1 MELRQLRY
9 FVRIIETGSMGSAA
23 QDLDIGVSALSQQM
37 SRLENELAIRLLQ
50 RTSRGVTP
58 TNAGLAFYSQA
69 QLALRHADDAILAAR
84 EARLSGHVSVGMAPS
99 TASILGIPFIHAMQE
114 NYADVRL
121 HVVESL
127 SGNLERM
134 INTRQI
140 DLAVVF
146 QKDKILRWSA
156 RPILEEQLFLIG
168 SHALLAALPDNPITP
183 EQLAGIPLIMPS
195 QGHGLRGRLDAVCQE
210 HALNVE
216 IVAEIDGLALLM
228 RAVRDGL
235 GATLQPGA
243 AMGYHYVAG
252 WEAPYP
258 FFSLP
263 VMLGTLGGIGLLI
276 GPAGLLWLNLRRSPL
291 HGDARQKP
299 MDRGFIL
306 LLFLTS
312 LTGLALLAGRDT
324 SGMGILL
331 ALHLGVVMALFLTL
345 PYGKFAHGFFRCAAL
360 LKWAVEKRRGKH
372 AGDTGN

>member
-58 TNAGLAFYSQA
+58 INAGLAFYSQA

-183 EQLAGIPLIMPS
+183 EQLADIPLIMPS

-210 HALNVE
+210 HALNVD

-243 AMGYHYVAG
+243 AISHLDNDALRVIGVHNPILSRPNFLV
-252 WEAPYP
+252 
-258 FFSLP
+258 SLSDDE
-263 VMLGTLGGIGLLI
+263 LT
-276 GPAGLLWLNLRRSPL
+276 PAGLAARVVLTKVMRQLV
-291 HGDARQKP
+291 DAGEWP
-299 MDRGFIL
+299 G
-306 LLFLTS
+306 
-312 LTGLALLAGRDT
+312 A
-324 SGMGILL
+324 
-331 ALHLGVVMALFLTL
+331 TL
-345 PYGKFAHGFFRCAAL
+345 YAY
-360 LKWAVEKRRGKH
+360 
-372 AGDTGN
+372 

>member
-140 DLAVVF
+140 DLAIVF
-146 QKDKILRWSA
+146 QKDKILRWST

-243 AMGYHYVAG
+243 AISHLDNDALRVIGVHNPVLSR
-252 WEAPYP
+252 PN
-258 FFSLP
+258 FLVSLSDDE
-263 VMLGTLGGIGLLI
+263 LT
-276 GPAGLLWLNLRRSPL
+276 PAGLAARVVLTKVMRQLV
-291 HGDARQKP
+291 DAGEWP
-299 MDRGFIL
+299 G
-306 LLFLTS
+306 
-312 LTGLALLAGRDT
+312 A
-324 SGMGILL
+324 
-331 ALHLGVVMALFLTL
+331 TL
-345 PYGKFAHGFFRCAAL
+345 YAY
-360 LKWAVEKRRGKH
+360 
-372 AGDTGN
+372 

>member
-195 QGHGLRGRLDAVCQE
+195 QGHGLRGRLEVVCQE

-243 AMGYHYVAG
+243 AISHLDNDALRVIGVHNPVLSR
-252 WEAPYP
+252 PN
-258 FFSLP
+258 FLVSLSDDE
-263 VMLGTLGGIGLLI
+263 LT
-276 GPAGLLWLNLRRSPL
+276 PAGLAARVVLTKVMRQLV
-291 HGDARQKP
+291 DAGEWP
-299 MDRGFIL
+299 G
-306 LLFLTS
+306 
-312 LTGLALLAGRDT
+312 A
-324 SGMGILL
+324 
-331 ALHLGVVMALFLTL
+331 TL
-345 PYGKFAHGFFRCAAL
+345 YAY
-360 LKWAVEKRRGKH
+360 
-372 AGDTGN
+372 

>member
-168 SHALLAALPDNPITP
+168 SYALLAALPDNPITP

-243 AMGYHYVAG
+243 AISHLDNDALRVIGVHNPVLSR
-252 WEAPYP
+252 PN
-258 FFSLP
+258 FLVSLSDDE
-263 VMLGTLGGIGLLI
+263 LT
-276 GPAGLLWLNLRRSPL
+276 PAGLAARVVLTKVMRQLV
-291 HGDARQKP
+291 DAGEWP
-299 MDRGFIL
+299 G
-306 LLFLTS
+306 
-312 LTGLALLAGRDT
+312 A
-324 SGMGILL
+324 
-331 ALHLGVVMALFLTL
+331 TL
-345 PYGKFAHGFFRCAAL
+345 YAY
-360 LKWAVEKRRGKH
+360 
-372 AGDTGN
+372 

>member
-168 SHALLAALPDNPITP
+168 SHALLTALPDNPITP

-243 AMGYHYVAG
+243 AISHLDNDALRVIGVHNPVLSR
-252 WEAPYP
+252 PN
-258 FFSLP
+258 FLVSLSDDE
-263 VMLGTLGGIGLLI
+263 LT
-276 GPAGLLWLNLRRSPL
+276 PAGLAARVVLTKVMRQLV
-291 HGDARQKP
+291 DAGEWP
-299 MDRGFIL
+299 G
-306 LLFLTS
+306 
-312 LTGLALLAGRDT
+312 A
-324 SGMGILL
+324 
-331 ALHLGVVMALFLTL
+331 TL
-345 PYGKFAHGFFRCAAL
+345 YAY
-360 LKWAVEKRRGKH
+360 
-372 AGDTGN
+372 

>member
-195 QGHGLRGRLDAVCQE
+195 QGHGLRGRLDAVCPE

-243 AMGYHYVAG
+243 AISHLDNDALRVIGVHNPVLSR
-252 WEAPYP
+252 PN
-258 FFSLP
+258 FLVSLSDDE
-263 VMLGTLGGIGLLI
+263 LT
-276 GPAGLLWLNLRRSPL
+276 PAGLAARVVLTKVMRQLV
-291 HGDARQKP
+291 DAGEWP
-299 MDRGFIL
+299 G
-306 LLFLTS
+306 
-312 LTGLALLAGRDT
+312 A
-324 SGMGILL
+324 
-331 ALHLGVVMALFLTL
+331 TL
-345 PYGKFAHGFFRCAAL
+345 YAY
-360 LKWAVEKRRGKH
+360 
-372 AGDTGN
+372 

>member
-156 RPILEEQLFLIG
+156 RPILEEQLFLLG

-243 AMGYHYVAG
+243 AISHLDNDALRVIGVHNPVLSR
-252 WEAPYP
+252 PN
-258 FFSLP
+258 FLVSLSDDE
-263 VMLGTLGGIGLLI
+263 LT
-276 GPAGLLWLNLRRSPL
+276 PAGLAARVVLTKVMRQLV
-291 HGDARQKP
+291 DAGKWP
-299 MDRGFIL
+299 G
-306 LLFLTS
+306 
-312 LTGLALLAGRDT
+312 A
-324 SGMGILL
+324 
-331 ALHLGVVMALFLTL
+331 TL
-345 PYGKFAHGFFRCAAL
+345 YAY
-360 LKWAVEKRRGKH
+360 
-372 AGDTGN
+372 

>member
-183 EQLAGIPLIMPS
+183 EQLADIPLIMLS

-243 AMGYHYVAG
+243 AISHLDNDALRVIGVHNPILSRPNFLV
-252 WEAPYP
+252 
-258 FFSLP
+258 SLSDDE
-263 VMLGTLGGIGLLI
+263 LT
-276 GPAGLLWLNLRRSPL
+276 PAGLAARVVLTKVMRQLV
-291 HGDARQKP
+291 DAGEWP
-299 MDRGFIL
+299 G
-306 LLFLTS
+306 
-312 LTGLALLAGRDT
+312 A
-324 SGMGILL
+324 
-331 ALHLGVVMALFLTL
+331 TL
-345 PYGKFAHGFFRCAAL
+345 YAY
-360 LKWAVEKRRGKH
+360 
-372 AGDTGN
+372 

>member
-37 SRLENELAIRLLQ
+37 SRLKNELAIRLLQ

-168 SHALLAALPDNPITP
+168 SHALLTALPDNPITP

-243 AMGYHYVAG
+243 AISHLDNDALRVIGVHNPVLSR
-252 WEAPYP
+252 PN
-258 FFSLP
+258 FLVSLSDDE
-263 VMLGTLGGIGLLI
+263 LT
-276 GPAGLLWLNLRRSPL
+276 PAGLAARVVLTKVMRQLV
-291 HGDARQKP
+291 DAGEWP
-299 MDRGFIL
+299 G
-306 LLFLTS
+306 
-312 LTGLALLAGRDT
+312 A
-324 SGMGILL
+324 
-331 ALHLGVVMALFLTL
+331 TL
-345 PYGKFAHGFFRCAAL
+345 YAY
-360 LKWAVEKRRGKH
+360 
-372 AGDTGN
+372 

>member
-9 FVRIIETGSMGSAA
+9 FVRIIETGSMGSTA

-84 EARLSGHVSVGMAPS
+84 EARLSGHVSVGTAPS

-243 AMGYHYVAG
+243 AISHLDNDALRVIGVHNPVLSR
-252 WEAPYP
+252 PN
-258 FFSLP
+258 FLVSLSDDE
-263 VMLGTLGGIGLLI
+263 LT
-276 GPAGLLWLNLRRSPL
+276 PAGLAARVVLTKVMRQLV
-291 HGDARQKP
+291 DAGEWP
-299 MDRGFIL
+299 G
-306 LLFLTS
+306 
-312 LTGLALLAGRDT
+312 A
-324 SGMGILL
+324 
-331 ALHLGVVMALFLTL
+331 TL
-345 PYGKFAHGFFRCAAL
+345 YAY
-360 LKWAVEKRRGKH
+360 
-372 AGDTGN
+372 

>member
-37 SRLENELAIRLLQ
+37 PRLENELAIRLLQ

-140 DLAVVF
+140 DLAAVF

-216 IVAEIDGLALLM
+216 IVSEIDGLALLM

-243 AMGYHYVAG
+243 AISHLDNDALRVIGVHNPVLSR
-252 WEAPYP
+252 PN
-258 FFSLP
+258 FLVSLSDDE
-263 VMLGTLGGIGLLI
+263 LT
-276 GPAGLLWLNLRRSPL
+276 PAGLAARVVLTKVMRQLV
-291 HGDARQKP
+291 DAGEWP
-299 MDRGFIL
+299 G
-306 LLFLTS
+306 
-312 LTGLALLAGRDT
+312 A
-324 SGMGILL
+324 
-331 ALHLGVVMALFLTL
+331 TL
-345 PYGKFAHGFFRCAAL
+345 YAY
-360 LKWAVEKRRGKH
+360 
-372 AGDTGN
+372 

>member
-243 AMGYHYVAG
+243 AISHLDNDALRVIGVHNPVLSR
-252 WEAPYP
+252 PN
-258 FFSLP
+258 FLVSLSDDE
-263 VMLGTLGGIGLLI
+263 LT
-276 GPAGLLWLNLRRSPL
+276 PAGL
-291 HGDARQKP
+291 
-299 MDRGFIL
+299 
-306 LLFLTS
+306 
-312 LTGLALLAGRDT
+312 
-324 SGMGILL
+324 
-331 ALHLGVVMALFLTL
+331 
-345 PYGKFAHGFFRCAAL
+345 AA
-360 LKWAVEKRRGKH
+360 E
-372 AGDTGN
+372 

>member
-183 EQLAGIPLIMPS
+183 EQLAGIPLIMSS

-243 AMGYHYVAG
+243 AISHLDNDALRVIGVHNPVLSR
-252 WEAPYP
+252 PN
-258 FFSLP
+258 FLVSLSDDE
-263 VMLGTLGGIGLLI
+263 LT
-276 GPAGLLWLNLRRSPL
+276 PAGLAARVVLTKVMRQLV
-291 HGDARQKP
+291 DAGEWP
-299 MDRGFIL
+299 G
-306 LLFLTS
+306 
-312 LTGLALLAGRDT
+312 A
-324 SGMGILL
+324 
-331 ALHLGVVMALFLTL
+331 TL
-345 PYGKFAHGFFRCAAL
+345 YAY
-360 LKWAVEKRRGKH
+360 
-372 AGDTGN
+372 

>member
-210 HALNVE
+210 HALSVE

-243 AMGYHYVAG
+243 AISHLDNDALRVIGVHNPVLSR
-252 WEAPYP
+252 PN
-258 FFSLP
+258 FLVSLSDDE
-263 VMLGTLGGIGLLI
+263 LT
-276 GPAGLLWLNLRRSPL
+276 PAGLAARVVLTKVMRQLV
-291 HGDARQKP
+291 DAGEWP
-299 MDRGFIL
+299 G
-306 LLFLTS
+306 
-312 LTGLALLAGRDT
+312 A
-324 SGMGILL
+324 
-331 ALHLGVVMALFLTL
+331 TL
-345 PYGKFAHGFFRCAAL
+345 YAY
-360 LKWAVEKRRGKH
+360 
-372 AGDTGN
+372 

>member
-146 QKDKILRWSA
+146 QKDKIMRWSA

-243 AMGYHYVAG
+243 AISHLDNDALRVIGVHNPVLSR
-252 WEAPYP
+252 PN
-258 FFSLP
+258 FLVSLSDDE
-263 VMLGTLGGIGLLI
+263 LT
-276 GPAGLLWLNLRRSPL
+276 PAGLAARVVLTKVMRQLV
-291 HGDARQKP
+291 DAGEWP
-299 MDRGFIL
+299 G
-306 LLFLTS
+306 
-312 LTGLALLAGRDT
+312 A
-324 SGMGILL
+324 
-331 ALHLGVVMALFLTL
+331 TL
-345 PYGKFAHGFFRCAAL
+345 YAY
-360 LKWAVEKRRGKH
+360 
-372 AGDTGN
+372 

>member
-69 QLALRHADDAILAAR
+69 QLVLRHADDAILAAR

-243 AMGYHYVAG
+243 AISHLDNDALRVIGVHNPVLSR
-252 WEAPYP
+252 PN
-258 FFSLP
+258 FLVSLSDDE
-263 VMLGTLGGIGLLI
+263 LT
-276 GPAGLLWLNLRRSPL
+276 PAGLAARVVLTKVMRQLV
-291 HGDARQKP
+291 DAGEWP
-299 MDRGFIL
+299 G
-306 LLFLTS
+306 
-312 LTGLALLAGRDT
+312 A
-324 SGMGILL
+324 
-331 ALHLGVVMALFLTL
+331 TL
-345 PYGKFAHGFFRCAAL
+345 YAY
-360 LKWAVEKRRGKH
+360 
-372 AGDTGN
+372 

>member
-243 AMGYHYVAG
+243 AISQLDNDALRVIGVHNPVLSR
-252 WEAPYP
+252 PN
-258 FFSLP
+258 FLVSLSDDE
-263 VMLGTLGGIGLLI
+263 LT
-276 GPAGLLWLNLRRSPL
+276 PAGLAARVVLTKVMRQLV
-291 HGDARQKP
+291 DAGEWP
-299 MDRGFIL
+299 G
-306 LLFLTS
+306 
-312 LTGLALLAGRDT
+312 A
-324 SGMGILL
+324 
-331 ALHLGVVMALFLTL
+331 TL
-345 PYGKFAHGFFRCAAL
+345 YAY
-360 LKWAVEKRRGKH
+360 
-372 AGDTGN
+372 

>member
-69 QLALRHADDAILAAR
+69 QLALRHADGAILAAR

-168 SHALLAALPDNPITP
+168 SHALLTALPDNPITP

-243 AMGYHYVAG
+243 AISHLDNDALRVIGVHNPVLSR
-252 WEAPYP
+252 PN
-258 FFSLP
+258 FLVSLSDDE
-263 VMLGTLGGIGLLI
+263 LT
-276 GPAGLLWLNLRRSPL
+276 PAGLAARVVLTKVMRQLV
-291 HGDARQKP
+291 DAGEWP
-299 MDRGFIL
+299 G
-306 LLFLTS
+306 
-312 LTGLALLAGRDT
+312 A
-324 SGMGILL
+324 
-331 ALHLGVVMALFLTL
+331 TL
-345 PYGKFAHGFFRCAAL
+345 YAY
-360 LKWAVEKRRGKH
+360 
-372 AGDTGN
+372 

>member
-84 EARLSGHVSVGMAPS
+84 EARLSGHVSVGVAPS

-243 AMGYHYVAG
+243 AISHLDNDALRVIGVHNPVLSR
-252 WEAPYP
+252 PN
-258 FFSLP
+258 FLVSLSDDE
-263 VMLGTLGGIGLLI
+263 LT
-276 GPAGLLWLNLRRSPL
+276 PAGLAARVVLTKVMRQLV
-291 HGDARQKP
+291 DAGEWP
-299 MDRGFIL
+299 G
-306 LLFLTS
+306 
-312 LTGLALLAGRDT
+312 A
-324 SGMGILL
+324 
-331 ALHLGVVMALFLTL
+331 TL
-345 PYGKFAHGFFRCAAL
+345 YAY
-360 LKWAVEKRRGKH
+360 
-372 AGDTGN
+372 

>member
-23 QDLDIGVSALSQQM
+23 QDFDIGVSALSQQM

-243 AMGYHYVAG
+243 AISHLDNDALRVIGVHNPVLSR
-252 WEAPYP
+252 PN
-258 FFSLP
+258 FLVSLSDDE
-263 VMLGTLGGIGLLI
+263 LT
-276 GPAGLLWLNLRRSPL
+276 PAGLAARVVLTKVMRQLV
-291 HGDARQKP
+291 DAGEWP
-299 MDRGFIL
+299 G
-306 LLFLTS
+306 
-312 LTGLALLAGRDT
+312 A
-324 SGMGILL
+324 
-331 ALHLGVVMALFLTL
+331 TL
-345 PYGKFAHGFFRCAAL
+345 YAY
-360 LKWAVEKRRGKH
+360 
-372 AGDTGN
+372 

>member
-243 AMGYHYVAG
+243 AISHLDNDALRVIGVHNPVLSR
-252 WEAPYP
+252 PN
-258 FFSLP
+258 FLVSLSDDE
-263 VMLGTLGGIGLLI
+263 LT
-276 GPAGLLWLNLRRSPL
+276 PAGLAARVVLTKVMRQLV
-291 HGDARQKP
+291 DAGEWP
-299 MDRGFIL
+299 GA
-306 LLFLTS
+306 T
-312 LTGLALLAGRDT
+312 
-324 SGMGILL
+324 
-331 ALHLGVVMALFLTL
+331 
-345 PYGKFAHGFFRCAAL
+345 
-360 LKWAVEKRRGKH
+360 
-372 AGDTGN
+372 

>member
-156 RPILEEQLFLIG
+156 RPLLEEQLFLIG

-183 EQLAGIPLIMPS
+183 EQLADIPLIMPS

-210 HALNVE
+210 HALNVD

-243 AMGYHYVAG
+243 AISHLDNDALRVIGVHNPILSRPNFLV
-252 WEAPYP
+252 
-258 FFSLP
+258 SLSDDE
-263 VMLGTLGGIGLLI
+263 LT
-276 GPAGLLWLNLRRSPL
+276 PAGLAARVVLTKVMRQLV
-291 HGDARQKP
+291 DAGEWP
-299 MDRGFIL
+299 G
-306 LLFLTS
+306 
-312 LTGLALLAGRDT
+312 A
-324 SGMGILL
+324 
-331 ALHLGVVMALFLTL
+331 TL
-345 PYGKFAHGFFRCAAL
+345 YAY
-360 LKWAVEKRRGKH
+360 
-372 AGDTGN
+372 

>member
-140 DLAVVF
+140 DLAIVF

-216 IVAEIDGLALLM
+216 IVAEIDSLALLM

-243 AMGYHYVAG
+243 AISHLDNDALRVIGVHNPVLSR
-252 WEAPYP
+252 PN
-258 FFSLP
+258 FLVSLSDDE
-263 VMLGTLGGIGLLI
+263 LT
-276 GPAGLLWLNLRRSPL
+276 PAGLAARVVLTKVMRQLV
-291 HGDARQKP
+291 DAGEWP
-299 MDRGFIL
+299 G
-306 LLFLTS
+306 
-312 LTGLALLAGRDT
+312 A
-324 SGMGILL
+324 
-331 ALHLGVVMALFLTL
+331 TL
-345 PYGKFAHGFFRCAAL
+345 YAY
-360 LKWAVEKRRGKH
+360 
-372 AGDTGN
+372 

>member
-140 DLAVVF
+140 DLAIVF
-146 QKDKILRWSA
+146 QKDKILRWNA

-243 AMGYHYVAG
+243 AISHLDNDALRVIGVHNPVLSR
-252 WEAPYP
+252 PN
-258 FFSLP
+258 FLVSLSDDE
-263 VMLGTLGGIGLLI
+263 LT
-276 GPAGLLWLNLRRSPL
+276 PAGLAARVVLTKVMRQLV
-291 HGDARQKP
+291 DAGEWP
-299 MDRGFIL
+299 G
-306 LLFLTS
+306 
-312 LTGLALLAGRDT
+312 A
-324 SGMGILL
+324 
-331 ALHLGVVMALFLTL
+331 TL
-345 PYGKFAHGFFRCAAL
+345 YAY
-360 LKWAVEKRRGKH
+360 
-372 AGDTGN
+372 

>member
-195 QGHGLRGRLDAVCQE
+195 QGHGLRGKLDAVCQE
-210 HALNVE
+210 HTLNVE

-243 AMGYHYVAG
+243 AISHLDNDALRVIGVHNPVLSR
-252 WEAPYP
+252 PN
-258 FFSLP
+258 FLVSLSDDE
-263 VMLGTLGGIGLLI
+263 LT
-276 GPAGLLWLNLRRSPL
+276 PAGLAARVVLTKVMRQLV
-291 HGDARQKP
+291 DAGEWP
-299 MDRGFIL
+299 G
-306 LLFLTS
+306 
-312 LTGLALLAGRDT
+312 A
-324 SGMGILL
+324 
-331 ALHLGVVMALFLTL
+331 TL
-345 PYGKFAHGFFRCAAL
+345 YAY
-360 LKWAVEKRRGKH
+360 
-372 AGDTGN
+372 

>member
-243 AMGYHYVAG
+243 AISHLDNDALRVIGVHNPVLSRPNFLVSLSDDELTARRPCRQSS
-252 WEAPYP
+252 PYQ
-258 FFSLP
+258 SYAS
-263 VMLGTLGGIGLLI
+263 VS
-276 GPAGLLWLNLRRSPL
+276 RR
-291 HGDARQKP
+291 R
-299 MDRGFIL
+299 
-306 LLFLTS
+306 
-312 LTGLALLAGRDT
+312 
-324 SGMGILL
+324 
-331 ALHLGVVMALFLTL
+331 
-345 PYGKFAHGFFRCAAL
+345 
-360 LKWAVEKRRGKH
+360 
-372 AGDTGN
+372 

>member
-69 QLALRHADDAILAAR
+69 QLTLRHADDAILAAR

-168 SHALLAALPDNPITP
+168 SHALLTALPDNPITP

-243 AMGYHYVAG
+243 AISHLDNDALRVIGVHNPVLSR
-252 WEAPYP
+252 PN
-258 FFSLP
+258 FLVSLSDDE
-263 VMLGTLGGIGLLI
+263 LT
-276 GPAGLLWLNLRRSPL
+276 PAGLAARVVLTKVMRQLV
-291 HGDARQKP
+291 DAGEWP
-299 MDRGFIL
+299 G
-306 LLFLTS
+306 
-312 LTGLALLAGRDT
+312 A
-324 SGMGILL
+324 
-331 ALHLGVVMALFLTL
+331 TL
-345 PYGKFAHGFFRCAAL
+345 YAY
-360 LKWAVEKRRGKH
+360 
-372 AGDTGN
+372 

>member
-168 SHALLAALPDNPITP
+168 SHALLAALPDKPITP

-243 AMGYHYVAG
+243 AISHLDNDALRVIGVHNPVLSR
-252 WEAPYP
+252 PN
-258 FFSLP
+258 FLVSLSDDE
-263 VMLGTLGGIGLLI
+263 LT
-276 GPAGLLWLNLRRSPL
+276 PAGLAARVVLTKVMRQLV
-291 HGDARQKP
+291 DAGEWP
-299 MDRGFIL
+299 G
-306 LLFLTS
+306 
-312 LTGLALLAGRDT
+312 A
-324 SGMGILL
+324 
-331 ALHLGVVMALFLTL
+331 TL
-345 PYGKFAHGFFRCAAL
+345 YAY
-360 LKWAVEKRRGKH
+360 
-372 AGDTGN
+372 

>member
-140 DLAVVF
+140 DLAIVF

-210 HALNVE
+210 YALNVE

-243 AMGYHYVAG
+243 AISHLDNDALRVIGVHNPVLSR
-252 WEAPYP
+252 PN
-258 FFSLP
+258 FLVSLSDDE
-263 VMLGTLGGIGLLI
+263 LT
-276 GPAGLLWLNLRRSPL
+276 PAGLAARVVLTKVMRQLV
-291 HGDARQKP
+291 DAGEWP
-299 MDRGFIL
+299 G
-306 LLFLTS
+306 
-312 LTGLALLAGRDT
+312 A
-324 SGMGILL
+324 
-331 ALHLGVVMALFLTL
+331 TL
-345 PYGKFAHGFFRCAAL
+345 YAY
-360 LKWAVEKRRGKH
+360 
-372 AGDTGN
+372 

>member
-183 EQLAGIPLIMPS
+183 VQLAGIPLIMPS

-243 AMGYHYVAG
+243 AISHLDNDALRVIGVHNPVLSR
-252 WEAPYP
+252 PN
-258 FFSLP
+258 FLVSLSDDE
-263 VMLGTLGGIGLLI
+263 LT
-276 GPAGLLWLNLRRSPL
+276 PAGLAARVVLTKVMRQLV
-291 HGDARQKP
+291 DAGEWP
-299 MDRGFIL
+299 G
-306 LLFLTS
+306 
-312 LTGLALLAGRDT
+312 A
-324 SGMGILL
+324 
-331 ALHLGVVMALFLTL
+331 TL
-345 PYGKFAHGFFRCAAL
+345 YAY
-360 LKWAVEKRRGKH
+360 
-372 AGDTGN
+372 

>member
-243 AMGYHYVAG
+243 AISHLDNDALRVIGAHNPVLSR
-252 WEAPYP
+252 PN
-258 FFSLP
+258 FLVSLSDDE
-263 VMLGTLGGIGLLI
+263 LT
-276 GPAGLLWLNLRRSPL
+276 PAGLAARVVLTKVMRQLV
-291 HGDARQKP
+291 DAGEWP
-299 MDRGFIL
+299 G
-306 LLFLTS
+306 
-312 LTGLALLAGRDT
+312 A
-324 SGMGILL
+324 
-331 ALHLGVVMALFLTL
+331 TL
-345 PYGKFAHGFFRCAAL
+345 YAY
-360 LKWAVEKRRGKH
+360 
-372 AGDTGN
+372 

>member
-69 QLALRHADDAILAAR
+69 QLALRHADDEILAAR

-183 EQLAGIPLIMPS
+183 EQLADIPLIMPS

-210 HALNVE
+210 HALNVD

-243 AMGYHYVAG
+243 AISHLDNDALRVIGVHNPILSRPNFLV
-252 WEAPYP
+252 
-258 FFSLP
+258 SLSDDE
-263 VMLGTLGGIGLLI
+263 LT
-276 GPAGLLWLNLRRSPL
+276 PAGLAARVVLTKVMRQLV
-291 HGDARQKP
+291 DAGEWP
-299 MDRGFIL
+299 G
-306 LLFLTS
+306 
-312 LTGLALLAGRDT
+312 A
-324 SGMGILL
+324 
-331 ALHLGVVMALFLTL
+331 TL
-345 PYGKFAHGFFRCAAL
+345 YAY
-360 LKWAVEKRRGKH
+360 
-372 AGDTGN
+372 

>member
-69 QLALRHADDAILAAR
+69 QLGLRHADDAILAAR

-243 AMGYHYVAG
+243 AISHLDNDALRVIGVHNPVLSR
-252 WEAPYP
+252 PN
-258 FFSLP
+258 FLVSLSDDE
-263 VMLGTLGGIGLLI
+263 LT
-276 GPAGLLWLNLRRSPL
+276 PAGLAARVVLTKVMRQLV
-291 HGDARQKP
+291 DAGEWP
-299 MDRGFIL
+299 G
-306 LLFLTS
+306 
-312 LTGLALLAGRDT
+312 A
-324 SGMGILL
+324 
-331 ALHLGVVMALFLTL
+331 TL
-345 PYGKFAHGFFRCAAL
+345 YAY
-360 LKWAVEKRRGKH
+360 
-372 AGDTGN
+372 

>member
-168 SHALLAALPDNPITP
+168 SHALLAALPDHPITP

-243 AMGYHYVAG
+243 AISHLDNDALRVIGVHNPVLSR
-252 WEAPYP
+252 PN
-258 FFSLP
+258 FLVSLSDDE
-263 VMLGTLGGIGLLI
+263 LT
-276 GPAGLLWLNLRRSPL
+276 PAGLAARVVLTKVMRQLV
-291 HGDARQKP
+291 DAGEWP
-299 MDRGFIL
+299 G
-306 LLFLTS
+306 
-312 LTGLALLAGRDT
+312 A
-324 SGMGILL
+324 
-331 ALHLGVVMALFLTL
+331 TL
-345 PYGKFAHGFFRCAAL
+345 YAY
-360 LKWAVEKRRGKH
+360 
-372 AGDTGN
+372 

>member
-69 QLALRHADDAILAAR
+69 QLALRHADNAILAAR

-243 AMGYHYVAG
+243 AISHLDNDALRVIGVHNPVLSR
-252 WEAPYP
+252 PN
-258 FFSLP
+258 FLVSLSDDE
-263 VMLGTLGGIGLLI
+263 LT
-276 GPAGLLWLNLRRSPL
+276 PAGLAARVVLTKVMRQLV
-291 HGDARQKP
+291 DAGEWP
-299 MDRGFIL
+299 G
-306 LLFLTS
+306 
-312 LTGLALLAGRDT
+312 A
-324 SGMGILL
+324 
-331 ALHLGVVMALFLTL
+331 TL
-345 PYGKFAHGFFRCAAL
+345 YAY
-360 LKWAVEKRRGKH
+360 
-372 AGDTGN
+372 

>member
-140 DLAVVF
+140 DLAIVF

-243 AMGYHYVAG
+243 AISHLDNDALRVIGVHNPVLSR
-252 WEAPYP
+252 PN
-258 FFSLP
+258 FLVSLSDDE
-263 VMLGTLGGIGLLI
+263 LT
-276 GPAGLLWLNLRRSPL
+276 PAGLAARVVLTKVMRQLV
-291 HGDARQKP
+291 DAGEWP
-299 MDRGFIL
+299 G
-306 LLFLTS
+306 
-312 LTGLALLAGRDT
+312 A
-324 SGMGILL
+324 
-331 ALHLGVVMALFLTL
+331 TL
-345 PYGKFAHGFFRCAAL
+345 
-360 LKWAVEKRRGKH
+360 
-372 AGDTGN
+372 